1 MSIFQSIK
9 GALGL
14 GPASG
19 ATPET
24 ATPDAIGAEPPA
36 NEILEDRFESAACP
50 RCGNRASGSH
60 SRHTGM
66 TGDFENCVITCHS
79 CSRRS
84 SECAA
89 ILSSKATAEVNK
101 GRLLAAQAKAL
112 ESWQG
117 ERPGD

>member
-1 MSIFQSIK
+1 MSTFQSD
-9 GALGL
+9 
-14 GPASG
+14 
-19 ATPET
+19 T
-24 ATPDAIGAEPPA
+24 
-36 NEILEDRFESAACP
+36 FESAACP
-50 RCGNRASGSH
+50 RCENRASGSH

-66 TGDFENCVITCHS
+66 ASDFENCVITCKS

-89 ILSSKATAEVNK
+89 VLSSNATAEVNK
-101 GRLLAAQAKAL
+101 ERLLAAQAKAL